1 MFKKYSWF
9 PGLLVFFV
17 FNNMNIVAQSSDG
30 FTAWSEINGGYRPV
44 GIRSV
49 NNKSIPSEQNTKNDA
64 DSSWYTLKNDM
75 KGKVHKPGEIINIQ
89 WEAGGEAITGAIVS
103 ISTDGN
109 VWAELNP
116 DGVIFPDAP
125 DWGKVDWTVREQVFA
140 DGAGFISLIS
150 TTVRLRVM
158 DYTNKNIVDYSELF
172 TIQSSNSIQ
181 SENRNPSIG
190 DNFNI
195 ALGPRSLNFTHPI
208 KTPVHV
214 SVYGISGDRIGEF
227 KIHKGGNPHLQFK
240 NTLSSGFYIIS
251 IQSASQRFFT
261 RKTIQN

>member
-1 MFKKYSWF
+1 MFKKYYWF
-9 PGLLVFFV
+9 QGLSVFLVISTT
-17 FNNMNIVAQSSDG
+17 NIGAQSSDG
-30 FTAWSEINGGYRPV
+30 CAARSGGNGECRPIE
-44 GIRSV
+44 IRSL
-49 NNKSIPSEQNTKNDA
+49 NTKSACTEQNTKNTA

-75 KGKVHKPGEIINIQ
+75 EGKVHKPGEIINIR

-158 DYTNKNIVDYSELF
+158 DYTNKDIVDYSELF

-181 SENRNPSIG
+181 SIHSNPSIAR
-190 DNFNI
+190 DFNI
-195 ALGPRSLNFTHPI
+195 VLGPRSLNFTHTI
-208 KTPVHV
+208 ETPVHV
-214 SVYGISGDRIGEF
+214 SVYGITGDRVGEF
-227 KIHKGGNPHLQFK
+227 HIHKGGTPHVQFK

-261 RKTIQN
+261 GKTIKN